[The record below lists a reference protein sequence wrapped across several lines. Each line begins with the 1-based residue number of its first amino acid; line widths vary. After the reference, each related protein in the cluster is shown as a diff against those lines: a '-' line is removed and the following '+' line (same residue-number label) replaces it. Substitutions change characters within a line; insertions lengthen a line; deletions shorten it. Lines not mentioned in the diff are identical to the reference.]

1 MQGAPRA
8 LGTSPFSSSLAS
20 ASSGPCGDDTPT
32 GTTPSPDPTL
42 ENLWPND
49 DGRSWTYAL
58 QPRLWDSPTFTVYDS
73 VSQVPPVTLD
83 DVEALVLSHP
93 IGANVV
99 PDSGLF
105 RLVFDDTLV
114 TGSGARG
121 QHLREELYVQLPP
134 FPVGT
139 SGAPTGGWTA
149 TAKPHTT
156 FLQRLARARP
166 DLGARLAAMHPELA
180 ALRESAT
187 RPPRLDDV
195 WSPLLLHGGAFEK
208 SSDYIGNYGELDL
221 LLAWKYLEK
230 NLSPGHEFT
239 HQLVPVLADDVF
251 LHARVRAPRSVQG
264 PAGVFEKALEVL
276 YLVDY
281 GISTATDP
289 QGTEVG
295 FVRLFDYGWIL
306 YAPTIGP
313 VGGYERS
320 LVGVGDPPNSG
331 VGDIRYELIG
341 TAPLP

>member
-1 MQGAPRA
+1 MLPARSERLLLFLA
-8 LGTSPFSSSLAS
+8 CLGFVWA
-20 ASSGPCGDDTPT
+20 CGEDTPV
-32 GTTPSPDPTL
+32 GTTPPPDPTL

-58 QPRLWDSPTFTVYDS
+58 QPRLWEIPTFTVYDS

-105 RLVFDDTLV
+105 RLVFDDSLV

-121 QHLREELYVQLPP
+121 QNLREELYVPLPP
-134 FPVGT
+134 LAAG
-139 SGAPTGGWTA
+139 SGETNAGGWTEA
-149 TAKPHTT
+149 AHSHTT

-166 DLGARLAAMHPELA
+166 DLSPRLAATYPELA
-180 ALRESAT
+180 ALRASGTTA
-187 RPPRLDDV
+187 PPRLDAV

-208 SSDYIGNYGELDL
+208 TSEYIGNYGELDL

-230 NLSPGHEFT
+230 SLSPGHEFT
-239 HQLVPVLADDVF
+239 HQLVPVLTDDVF
-251 LHARVRAPRSVQG
+251 LHARVRAPRTVQG

-281 GISTATDP
+281 GIGTVTDS

-295 FVRLFDYGWIL
+295 FTRLFDYGWIL

-320 LVGVGDPPNSG
+320 IVGVGDPPNTG
-331 VGDIRYELIG
+331 VGDIRYDLIG